1 MKQRL
6 KFFFAAAFSWIAFMI
21 FIRFAFSIYQYSQ
34 TSLLS
39 FGEIILSF
47 TYGLYHD
54 ISLAGYI
61 LMLTGLILSLSITI
75 PGKKLKLLFQIL
87 YGFLMLVSL
96 TIAVPNFELF
106 RNWGFHAD
114 GTILSYLKT
123 PKEAA
128 ASTATSTYIL
138 LFGIYIAM
146 LTLAFKL
153 FNRFLIQKLDAIVP
167 TKLKYLPVMLL
178 ITASMIIPVR
188 GGLGIAPMNVGFVY
202 HSSNTY
208 ANLLA
213 VNPIWNFSYSMK
225 KLKKNKRLKV
235 ISDDEAQVRYK
246 EMIASNLASQDTIL
260 KSKSPNIVLI
270 VLESFTSAIIE
281 ELGGKK
287 GVTPNFHALS
297 EEGVMFTNFYGIG
310 DRTKIGTVGIFSG
323 FPSLP
328 QKPVIENHKKV
339 QQLPSICKT
348 LKQEGYNSKF
358 YYGGD
363 LHFASMNSYLSN
375 AGFNNTISMDDFP
388 SELNTSKWGVHDEFL
403 FDRLYHDIK
412 LEKEPFFKA
421 CLTLSSHEPFD
432 VPMETAIQGKDENSL
447 FMNSAYYTDKCL
459 GEFISKLKR
468 LPSWDNTLVI
478 LLADHGSR
486 YVGNYVPSDPDK
498 YKIPM
503 LWLGGALNQKG
514 LKINKYGCQPDLA
527 TTLLP
532 QMDIDASKF
541 SIGKNL
547 FNPSQKGYAYFT
559 YNNGFGFLDST
570 QRVVFDLN
578 SNKWKSEIKKHP
590 DAETMLQFMDYSFF
604 KL

>member
-39 FGEIILSF
+39 FGEIVLSF

-246 EMIASNLASQDTIL
+246 EMIAYNLASQDTIL

>member
-1 MKQRL
+1 M
-6 KFFFAAAFSWIAFMI
+6 
-21 FIRFAFSIYQYSQ
+21 
-34 TSLLS
+34 
-39 FGEIILSF
+39 
-47 TYGLYHD
+47 
-54 ISLAGYI
+54 
-61 LMLTGLILSLSITI
+61 MLTGLILCSSITL
-75 PGKKLKLLFQIL
+75 PGTKLKLLFRVL
-87 YGFLMLVSL
+87 YALLMLISL

-128 ASTATSTYIL
+128 ASTTLSTYIL

-146 LTLAFKL
+146 LTLSYKL
-153 FNRFLIQKLDAIVP
+153 FNRFLIKKLDAITP
-167 TKLKYLPVMLL
+167 TKLKFLPLL
-178 ITASMIIPVR
+178 LLLTASMIIPVR
-188 GGLGIAPMNVGFVY
+188 GGFGIAPMNVGFVY

-213 VNPIWNFSYSMK
+213 VNPIWNFSYSLK
-225 KLKKNKRLKV
+225 KLNKNKRLKL
-235 ISDDEAQVRYK
+235 ITDDEAKIRFQD
-246 EMIASNLASQDTIL
+246 MMASQTINQDTIL
-260 KSKSPNIVLI
+260 TSQSPNIILI

-297 EEGVMFTNFYGIG
+297 DEGIMFTNFYGIG

-328 QKPVIENHKKV
+328 QKPVIEFHKKV
-339 QQLPSICKT
+339 QNLPSLCKT
-348 LKQEGYNSKF
+348 LKKEGYNSKF

-375 AGFNNTISMDDFP
+375 VGFNNTISMDDFP
-388 SELNTSKWGVHDEFL
+388 GELNTSKWGVHDEFL

-412 LEKEPFFKA
+412 LEKQPFFKA
-421 CLTLSSHEPFD
+421 CLTLSSHEPFA

-459 GEFISKLKR
+459 GEFIARLKK

-503 LWLGGALNQKG
+503 LWLGGCLKQKG
-514 LKINKYGCQPDLA
+514 IKIDKYGCQPDLA

-532 QMDIDASKF
+532 QMGIDASDF
-541 SIGKNL
+541 TIGKNL
-547 FNPSQKGYAYFT
+547 FNKSQKGYAYFT
-559 YNNGFGFLDST
+559 YNNGFGFVDSS
-570 QRVVFDLN
+570 QSLIFDLN
-578 SNKWKSEIKKHP
+578 SNKWKAEIAKHNE
-590 DAETMLQFMDYSFF
+590 AQTLLQYIDYSFF

>member
-6 KFFFAAAFSWIAFMI
+6 RFFLAAAISWIAFMI

-39 FGEIILSF
+39 IGEVFLSF

-54 ISLAGYI
+54 VSITGYI
-61 LMLTGLILSLSITI
+61 MMLTGLILCSSITVS
-75 PGKKLKLLFQIL
+75 GTKLKPLFRVL
-87 YGFLMLVSL
+87 YAVLMLISL

-146 LTLAFKL
+146 LTLSYKL
-153 FNRFLIQKLDAIVP
+153 FNRFLIKKLDAIVP
-167 TKLKYLPVMLL
+167 AKLKYLPLL
-178 ITASMIIPVR
+178 LLLTASMIIPVR
-188 GGLGIAPMNVGFVY
+188 GGFGIAPMNVGFVY

-213 VNPIWNFSYSMK
+213 VNPIWNFSYSLK
-225 KLKKNKRLKV
+225 KLKKNKRLKL
-235 ISDDEAQVRYK
+235 IPDDEAKIRFQD
-246 EMIASNLASQDTIL
+246 MIASQAIDQNTIL
-260 KSKSPNIVLI
+260 TSQSPNIILI

-287 GVTPNFHALS
+287 GVTPNFHTLS
-297 EEGVMFTNFYGIG
+297 DEGIMFTNFYGIG

-328 QKPVIENHKKV
+328 QKPVIEFHKKV
-339 QQLPSICKT
+339 QNLPSLCKT
-348 LKQEGYNSKF
+348 LKKEGYNSKF

-375 AGFNNTISMDDFP
+375 VGFNNTISMDNFP
-388 SELNTSKWGVHDEFL
+388 GELNTSKWGVHDEFL

-412 LEKEPFFKA
+412 LEKQPFFKA
-421 CLTLSSHEPFD
+421 CLTLSSHEPFA

-459 GEFISKLKR
+459 GEFIDRLKK

-486 YVGNYVPSDPDK
+486 YVGNYVPNDPDK

-503 LWLGGALNQKG
+503 LWLGGCLKEKG
-514 LKINKYGCQPDLA
+514 LKIDKYGCQPDLA
-527 TTLLP
+527 TSLLP
-532 QMDIDASKF
+532 QMGIDASDF
-541 SIGKNL
+541 TIGKNL
-547 FNPSQKGYAYFT
+547 FNKSQKGYAYFT
-559 YNNGFGFLDST
+559 YNNGYGFVDST
-570 QRVVFDLN
+570 QSLIFDLN
-578 SNKWKSEIKKHP
+578 SNKWKAEIAKHKE
-590 DAETMLQFMDYSFF
+590 AQTLLQYIDYSFF

>member
-138 LFGIYIAM
+138 LFGIYLAM

-246 EMIASNLASQDTIL
+246 EMIASNLTSQDTIL

-297 EEGVMFTNFYGIG
+297 EEGIVFTNFYGIG

-339 QQLPSICKT
+339 QQLPSICKA

>member
-61 LMLTGLILSLSITI
+61 LMLTGLILSLSISI

-87 YGFLMLVSL
+87 YGFLLLVSL

-167 TKLKYLPVMLL
+167 TKLKYLPVILL

-287 GVTPNFHALS
+287 GVTPNFHTLS
-297 EEGVMFTNFYGIG
+297 EEGIMFTNFYGIG

-323 FPSLP
+323 FPSMP
-328 QKPVIENHKKV
+328 QKPVIEFHKKV
-339 QQLPSICKT
+339 QELPSICKA
-348 LKQEGYNSKF
+348 LKEEGYNSKF

-532 QMDIDASKF
+532 QMGIDANNF
-541 SIGKNL
+541 AIGKNL

-570 QRVVFDLN
+570 QSLVFDLN
-578 SNKWKSEIKKHP
+578 SNKWKSEIKKHQ
-590 DAETMLQFMDYSFF
+590 DAETMLQYMDYSFF

>member
-1 MKQRL
+1 MKHRL
-6 KFFFAAAFSWIAFMI
+6 RFFLATAFSWVLFMI
-21 FIRFAFSIYQYSQ
+21 FIRFAFSIYQFSQ
-34 TSLLS
+34 TKLLSLGELLLS
-39 FGEIILSF
+39 FI
-47 TYGLYHD
+47 YGLYHD
-54 ISLAGYI
+54 ISITGYI
-61 LMLTGLILSLSITI
+61 LMLTGIILTLSIAI
-75 PGKKLKLLFQIL
+75 SGKKLKLLFRVL
-87 YGFLMLVSL
+87 FGSLMLLALSIV
-96 TIAVPNFELF
+96 VPNFELF
-106 RNWGFHAD
+106 RNWGFHID
-114 GTILSYLKT
+114 GTVLSYLKT

-138 LFGIYIAM
+138 LLGIYVAM
-146 LTLAFKL
+146 ITLTYKI
-153 FNRFLIQKLDAIVP
+153 FNRFLIPKLDAIEP
-167 TKLKYLPVMLL
+167 TKLKFAPLLLL
-178 ITASMIIPVR
+178 ITASMIVPIR
-188 GGLGIAPMNVGFVY
+188 GGLGIAPMNVGYVY

-213 VNPIWNFSYSMK
+213 VNPLWNFSYSMK
-225 KLKKNKRLKV
+225 KLNQNNRIQL
-235 ISDDEAQVRYK
+235 ISDEDVQLRFKKMLE
-246 EMIASNLASQDTIL
+246 SNTSNQDTIL

-287 GVTPNFHALS
+287 GVTPNFNRLS
-297 EEGVMFTNFYGIG
+297 NEGVMFTNFYGIG

-328 QKPVIENHKKV
+328 KKNVISYHKKV
-339 QQLPSICKT
+339 QNLPSLCKSF
-348 LKQEGYNSKF
+348 KHEGYISKF

-363 LHFASMNSYLSN
+363 LHFASMNSYLSSI
-375 AGFNNTISMDDFP
+375 GFNHTISMEDFP

-432 VPMETAIQGKDENSL
+432 VPMETRIQGKDENSL

-459 GEFISKLKR
+459 GEFIAKLKQ

-486 YVGNYVPSDPDK
+486 YVGNFVPNDPDK

-503 LWLGGALNQKG
+503 LWLGGCLKHKG
-514 LKINKYGCQPDLA
+514 LKIDKYGCQPDLA

-532 QMDIDASKF
+532 QMGIDSKDF
-541 SIGKNL
+541 TIGKNL
-547 FNPSQKGYAYFT
+547 LNTSQKGYAYFT
-559 YNNGFGFLDST
+559 YNNGFGFVNKKESLI
-570 QRVVFDLN
+570 FDLN
-578 SNKWKSEIKKHP
+578 SNKWKAEIDKHK
-590 DAETMLQFMDYSFF
+590 DAQTMLQYLDYSFF

>member
-39 FGEIILSF
+39 FGEIVLSF

>member
-6 KFFFAAAFSWIAFMI
+6 RFFLAAAISWIAFMV

-39 FGEIILSF
+39 IGEVLLSF

-54 ISLAGYI
+54 ISLTGYI
-61 LMLTGLILSLSITI
+61 LMLTGLILSFSITI

-87 YGFLMLVSL
+87 YGMLMLVSL

-106 RNWGFHAD
+106 RNWGFHID
-114 GTILSYLKT
+114 GTVLSYLKT

-138 LFGIYIAM
+138 LFGIFIAI
-146 LTLAFKL
+146 LTLTYKL
-153 FNRFLIQKLDAIVP
+153 FNKFLIKKLDDIVP
-167 TKLKYLPVMLL
+167 TKLKFLPLL
-178 ITASMIIPVR
+178 LLLTASMIIPVR

-213 VNPIWNFSYSMK
+213 VNPIWNFSYSLK
-225 KLKKNKRLKV
+225 KLNKNKRLKL
-235 ISDDEAQVRYK
+235 IPDEEAKIRFQD
-246 EMIASNLASQDTIL
+246 MIASQTIDQDTIL
-260 KSKSPNIVLI
+260 TRQTPNIVLI

-287 GVTPNFHALS
+287 GVTPNFRALS
-297 EEGVMFTNFYGIG
+297 EEGILFTNFYGIG

-328 QKPVIENHKKV
+328 QKPVIEFHKKV
-339 QQLPSICKT
+339 QNLPSLCKS
-348 LKQEGYNSKF
+348 LKKEGYNSKF

-363 LHFASMNSYLSN
+363 LHFASMNSYFSN

-412 LEKEPFFKA
+412 LEKQPFFKA
-421 CLTLSSHEPFD
+421 CLTLSSHEPFA
-432 VPMETAIQGKDENSL
+432 VPMETVIQGKGENSL

-459 GEFISKLKR
+459 GEFIDRLKK

-478 LLADHGSR
+478 LLADHGAR
-486 YVGNYVPSDPDK
+486 YVGNFVPSDPVK
-498 YKIPM
+498 YRIPM
-503 LWLGGALNQKG
+503 LWLGGCLKQKG
-514 LKINKYGCQPDLA
+514 LRVDKYGCQPDLA
-527 TTLLP
+527 ATLLP
-532 QMDIDASKF
+532 QMGIDAGDF
-541 SIGKNL
+541 TIGKNL
-547 FNPSQKGYAYFT
+547 LNKSQKGFAYFT
-559 YNNGFGFLDST
+559 YNNGFGFVDST
-570 QRVVFDLN
+570 QSLIFDLN
-578 SNKWKSEIKKHP
+578 SNKWKAEIAKHKE
-590 DAETMLQFMDYSFF
+590 AQAMLQYIDYSFF

>member
-6 KFFFAAAFSWIAFMI
+6 NFFLAAALSWIAFMI

-54 ISLAGYI
+54 VSITGYI
-61 LMLTGLILSLSITI
+61 LMLTGLILSLSITL
-75 PGKKLKLLFQIL
+75 PGTKLKVPFRIL
-87 YGFLMLVSL
+87 YTLLMLVSL

-138 LFGIYIAM
+138 LLGIYIAM
-146 LTLAFKL
+146 FTISFKL
-153 FNRFLIQKLDAIVP
+153 FNRFLIKKLDAIIP
-167 TKLKYLPVMLL
+167 TKLKFLPIMLL
-178 ITASMIIPVR
+178 ITASMIIPIR

-213 VNPIWNFSYSMK
+213 VNPIWNFSYSLK
-225 KLKKNKRLKV
+225 KLNKNNRLKL
-235 ISDDEAQVRYK
+235 IPDEEAKIRFQD
-246 EMIASNLASQDTIL
+246 MIASQTIDQDTL
-260 KSKSPNIVLI
+260 LTSKSPNVIII
-270 VLESFTSAIIE
+270 VLESFTSTIIE

-287 GVTPNFHALS
+287 GVTPNIHALS
-297 EEGVMFTNFYGIG
+297 DEGIMFTNFYGIG
-310 DRTKIGTVGIFSG
+310 DRTKIGLVGVFSG

-328 QKPVIENHKKV
+328 QKPVIEYQKKI

-348 LKQEGYNSKF
+348 LKKQGYNSKF

-363 LHFASMNSYLSN
+363 LHFASINSYLSN
-375 AGFNNTISMDDFP
+375 IGFDNTVSMDDFP

-403 FDRLYHDIK
+403 FDRMYHDIK
-412 LEKEPFFKA
+412 LEKQPFFKA
-421 CLTLSSHEPFD
+421 CLTLSSHEPFN
-432 VPMETAIQGKDENSL
+432 VPMKTAIQGKDENSL
-447 FMNSAYYTDKCL
+447 FMNAAYYTDKCL
-459 GEFISKLKR
+459 GEFIGKLKK
-468 LPSWDNTLVI
+468 LPSWDNTLVV
-478 LLADHGSR
+478 LLADHGVR
-486 YVGNYVPSDPDK
+486 YVGNYVPNDPNK
-498 YKIPM
+498 YKTPM
-503 LWLGGALNQKG
+503 LWLGGCLKQKG
-514 LKINKYGCQPDLA
+514 LKIDKYGCQPDLA

-532 QMDIDASKF
+532 QMGIDASDF
-541 SIGKNL
+541 TIGKNL
-547 FNPSQKGYAYFT
+547 LNKSQKGFAYFT
-559 YNNGFGFLDST
+559 YNNGYGYVNSDESL
-570 QRVVFDLN
+570 VFDLN
-578 SNKWKSEIKKHP
+578 SNKWKTEINKYK
-590 DAETMLQFMDYSFF
+590 DAQTILQYLDYSFF

>member
-39 FGEIILSF
+39 FGEIVLSF

-246 EMIASNLASQDTIL
+246 EMLASNLASQDTIL

>member
-6 KFFFAAAFSWIAFMI
+6 KFFLAAALSWIAFMI

-39 FGEIILSF
+39 FGEILLAFI
-47 TYGLYHD
+47 YGLYHD
-54 ISLAGYI
+54 ISITGYI
-61 LMLTGLILSLSITI
+61 LMLTGLILSLSITL

-87 YGFLMLVSL
+87 YGVLMLISL
-96 TIAVPNFELF
+96 SIAVPNFELF

-146 LTLAFKL
+146 FTIGFKL
-153 FNRFLIQKLDAIVP
+153 FNRFLIKKLDAIVP
-167 TKLKYLPVMLL
+167 TKLKFLPVMLL

-213 VNPIWNFSYSMK
+213 VNPIWNFSYSLK
-225 KLKKNKRLKV
+225 KLKKNKRLKL
-235 ISDDEAQVRYK
+235 IKDDEAQLRFK
-246 EMIASNLASQDTIL
+246 NMLATQNIDQDSIL
-260 KSKSPNIVLI
+260 TSKNPNIVLI

-297 EEGVMFTNFYGIG
+297 NEGILFTNFYGIG

-328 QKPVIENHKKV
+328 QKPVIEFHKKV
-339 QQLPSICKT
+339 QNLPSLCKT
-348 LKQEGYNSKF
+348 LKKEGYNSKF

-388 SELNTSKWGVHDEFL
+388 GELNTSKWGVHDEFL

-412 LEKEPFFKA
+412 LEKQPFFKA

-459 GEFISKLKR
+459 GEFIAKLKQ
-468 LPSWDNTLVI
+468 LPGWDNTLVI

-503 LWLGGALNQKG
+503 LWLGGCLKQKG
-514 LKINKYGCQPDLA
+514 LKIDKYGCQPDLV

-532 QMDIDASKF
+532 QLAIDASDF
-541 SIGKNL
+541 TIGKNL
-547 FNPSQKGYAYFT
+547 FNQSQKGYAYFT
-559 YNNGFGFLDST
+559 YNNGFGFVNDKESL
-570 QRVVFDLN
+570 VFDLN
-578 SNKWKSEIKKHP
+578 SNKWKSEIKKHKE
-590 DAETMLQFMDYSFF
+590 AETMLQFMDYSFF